1 MTKNI
6 EKGMHTSKLIRRSFL
21 ILALVWDAI
30 HLMSQIIHQNLNLK
44 EGLGVT

>member
-6 EKGMHTSKLIRRSFL
+6 EKGMHTSKLIRRFIL
-21 ILALVWDAI
+21 ILALAWDVI

-44 EGLGVT
+44 EGLVVT